1 MNDENNDPQVNG
13 DSQEI
18 SEDNIN
24 LNNLTNLTDSDI
36 EDEKYQPNYIIPQN
50 RTLYRNHSSNNIRV
64 QNNVNIEIQNKKIQE
79 LNNKILELTKSNQEY
94 EIQLKNYKIEFQKLQ
109 EAY

>member
-1 MNDENNDPQVNG
+1 MSGSENIK
-13 DSQEI
+13 SWI
-18 SEDNIN
+18 
-24 LNNLTNLTDSDI
+24 
-36 EDEKYQPNYIIPQN
+36 K
-50 RTLYRNHSSNNIRV
+50 
-64 QNNVNIEIQNKKIQE
+64 E